1 MKKSQLCKP
10 YLKLIAMVLLL
21 AVPAVYAGQSDV
33 VKVFKQALKPVDDGK
48 KIDQM
53 SPVTT
58 NTVLVKTPY
67 QGGRFYTETR
77 KDKIDRF
84 ACSKCHDK
92 ATPAPPTNAA
102 KIAHSDVL
110 IDHGGEK
117 KPLACATCHDRQK
130 RDLLVA
136 EGGASVDMDHVYLVC
151 GGCHFRQ
158 QKDWVGGAHGKRV
171 QNWAGKRV
179 VKNCTS
185 CHDPHA
191 PLFKKRWPATYSSP
205 TSR

>member
-1 MKKSQLCKP
+1 MKKSRLCKP
-10 YLKLIAMVLLL
+10 FLKLIPVVLLL
-21 AVPAVYAGQSDV
+21 AVTVVYAGQSNV
-33 VKVFKQALKPVDDGK
+33 VKLFKGAVKPVDDGK
-48 KIDQM
+48 KIDKIF
-53 SPVTT
+53 PVLTR
-58 NTVLVKTPY
+58 TVLVKAPY

-92 ATPAPPTNAA
+92 ANPAPANAA
-102 KIAHSDVL
+102 KIAHGDVL
-110 IDHGGEK
+110 VDHGGVK
-117 KPLACATCHDRQK
+117 KPLACATCHNEKQ

-136 EGGASVDMDHVYLVC
+136 EGGTSVDMDHAYIVC

-171 QNWAGKRV
+171 QNWAGNRV

-185 CHDPHA
+185 CHNPHA